1 VSWRHRARPLVAASA
16 LSIALVAKL
25 FLWPVALWLLATR
38 RWRATLLTAA
48 LASVAL
54 LVPFVPLGWGA
65 PRSYE
70 KLLRALDG
78 VFGPVSFSANTM
90 FRTFGASAALA
101 RADVVALGVVLVSL
115 LLLVGLRRGSD
126 HGAFTIALAAALLLS
141 PIVWMHY
148 YVVLVVPIAIAQP
161 RLGLVWFA
169 PLLYWAS
176 PELESFGD
184 ARRLLVGIGVTVM
197 TCLLAAMR
205 STANQIQD
213 AAPALA
219 P

>member
-1 VSWRHRARPLVAASA
+1 
-16 LSIALVAKL
+16 
-25 FLWPVALWLLATR
+25 
-38 RWRATLLTAA
+38 
-48 LASVAL
+48 L

-213 AAPALA
+213 AAPEPA
-219 P
+219 PETGPAAPRASRSSPFFP